1 MVKIVLPSRSCA
13 TQEII
18 RDYCNQ
24 QWRGVEGRAEGEKW
38 ILRCQSFC
46 IGWLACREVIVAR
59 MLDMW
64 HLLSFG
70 ATCYHEG
77 VSKHGFFYLYVT
89 LVKNHIEVKYNY
101 AVATSLPTWGLLS
114 RISSG
119 FTSLMSTWGLLS
131 RKSSEFTFLLQIG
144 TPWAFAR
151 QFYPNHIPPTHTR
164 DESNVRSCGSLSLTL
179 FLGCRCR

>member
-1 MVKIVLPSRSCA
+1 MVKIVLPCRSCA

-46 IGWLACREVIVAR
+46 IGWLACSEVIVAR
-59 MLDMW
+59 LFVCGISQVTAQPAIMRVFQNMA
-64 HLLSFG
+64 SSI
-70 ATCYHEG
+70 YM
-77 VSKHGFFYLYVT
+77 YT

-101 AVATSLPTWGLLS
+101 AVATSLPTCAMLSRISSRFTSLMPIWGLLS
-114 RISSG
+114 RISS
-119 FTSLMSTWGLLS
+119 
-131 RKSSEFTFLLQIG
+131 EFTFLRQIR

-164 DESNVRSCGSLSLTL
+164 DESNVRSCESSSLTL
-179 FLGCRCR
+179 FLGCQCR